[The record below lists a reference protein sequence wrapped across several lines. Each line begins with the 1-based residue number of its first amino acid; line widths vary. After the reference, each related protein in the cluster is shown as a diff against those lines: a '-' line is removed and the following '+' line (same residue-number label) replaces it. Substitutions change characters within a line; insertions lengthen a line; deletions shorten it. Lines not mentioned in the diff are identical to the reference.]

1 MRAAV
6 LHRFGGTDA
15 LELHDDWPD
24 PHVGPGDA
32 LVEVHACS
40 VGRALDV
47 EARGRGGDF
56 HVRLPRILGSDPA
69 GVVRAVGSA
78 VRDLRPGDRVVST
91 SSLFCGRCEWCRRGD
106 THACE
111 DHGALGIQRDG
122 GDAELCA
129 VPAGTLA
136 PVPDHVSFVQAAAMG
151 VAYPVSWN
159 LLRHAGRLDAGQ
171 DVLVMGA
178 AGGLGIAGVLIARA
192 LGAHPIAAV
201 GSPQRMRQCR
211 ELLGVQDVVSYADA
225 GWGER
230 VRGLSRDGRGVD
242 VVFENI
248 SDPATFDD
256 ALSTLRTGGHL
267 VTCGSHGGGTVPLCS
282 QRLYRG
288 NLTVA
293 GRTGAS
299 VAMTREV
306 FALVAEGR
314 LQPPP
319 VPHVFPLEEIA
330 AAHEA
335 AAGRGL
341 FNRAVLQIRPE
352 VPPSG
357 AAARIRRAARPRP

>member
-1 MRAAV
+1 MKAV
-6 LHRFGGTDA
+6 VLRRFGGTDA
-15 LELHDDWPD
+15 LELVDDWPE
-24 PHVGPGDA
+24 PAVGPGDV

-47 EARGRGGDF
+47 EVRARGADF
-56 HVRLPRILGSDPA
+56 RVQLPRVLGSDPA
-69 GVVRAVGSA
+69 GVVVAVGED
-78 VRDLRPGDRVVST
+78 VRDFRPGDRVVCT
-91 SSLFCGRCEWCRRGD
+91 SSLFCGRCEWCLTGE

-111 DHGALGIQRDG
+111 QHGAMGVQRDG

-129 VPAGTLA
+129 VPEGTLA
-136 PVPDHVSFVQAAAMG
+136 LLGDHATFEQGAAMG

-159 LLRHAGRLDAGQ
+159 LLRYAGDLQAGQ

-178 AGGLGIAGVLIARA
+178 AGGLGIAGVLIAEA
-192 LGAHPIAAV
+192 LGARAIAAA
-201 GSPQRMRQCR
+201 GSPDRLEQCR
-211 ELLGVQDVVSYADA
+211 ELLGVEATVDYTQP
-225 GWGER
+225 GWAER
-230 VRGLSRDGRGVD
+230 VRELSRDGKGVD

-256 ALSTLRTGGHL
+256 ALSTLRTGGRL
-267 VTCGSHGGGTVPLCS
+267 VTCGSHGGGTVPLS
-282 QRLYRG
+282 SRRLYRG

-299 VAMTREV
+299 VAMSREV
-306 FALVAEGR
+306 FGLVADGALR
-314 LQPPP
+314 PPP

-341 FNRAVLQIRPE
+341 FNRAVL
-352 VPPSG
+352 
-357 AAARIRRAARPRP
+357 RIRD